1 MVLYTFIKKIK
12 CVDSEKCSI
21 KIKNTLKEKFKL
33 VKEKDGYNFAITA
46 VHEPNNHLISIF
58 FCDSNGKEDTPRIK
72 HTAMCNDKV
81 NYDAKL
87 NYLIK
92 GQIIKCGI
100 NIVSEQVEQK
110 KAVKCKS
117 IPSMKSVMDSI

>member
-33 VKEKDGYNFAITA
+33 VKEKDGYNFASTI

-92 GQIIKCGI
+92 GQVVKCGI

>member
-21 KIKNTLKEKFKL
+21 
-33 VKEKDGYNFAITA
+33 
-46 VHEPNNHLISIF
+46 NHLISIF

-92 GQIIKCGI
+92 GQVVKCGI